1 MKKLK
6 KTSVCFLM
14 ILVILFGLA
23 GCVVHPDREMPNT
36 QMQATVET
44 NPTESTAADET
55 LPEET
60 QEQKENY
67 TQPIVEE
74 TVPKETESVPRET
87 ENQKEEEKTPA
98 KEDPKGT
105 DKTQNTTEP
114 PKTEPQPTA
123 PNTEPQQETKPSNQ
137 PEETEPAPTEE
148 TKPSTEQIDVGMI
161 ENLAETYAQS
171 LGFVVD
177 NSLRKGN
184 AGYYSPDYRPLHTTQ
199 DGCNAATGMVAATK
213 NQLNSRFSE
222 EYCETLVEEAY
233 GYARVNCTV
242 VFSHTDELGDWYY
255 IYVFYG

>member
-14 ILVILFGLA
+14 ILVLLLGLA
-23 GCVVHPDREMPNT
+23 GCASDPNEELPKA
-36 QMQATVET
+36 QLQATVDT
-44 NPTESTAADET
+44 NPTESAIADET
-55 LPEET
+55 LPVET
-60 QEQKENY
+60 QEQKENN
-67 TQPIVEE
+67 TQPTVEE
-74 TVPKETESVPRET
+74 TVPKETGSVPRET

-98 KEDPKGT
+98 KEDPSGT
-105 DKTQNTTEP
+105 DETQGAIEP
-114 PKTEPQPTA
+114 PKMEPQPTV
-123 PNTEPQQETKPSNQ
+123 PNTEHQQETKPSNQ
-137 PEETEPAPTEE
+137 PEETEPATTEE
-148 TKPSTEQIDVGMI
+148 TKPSKEQIDISMI
-161 ENLAETYAQS
+161 ENYAEAYAQT

-199 DGCNAATGMVAATK
+199 EGCNAATGMVSATK

-242 VFSHTDELGDWYY
+242 EFSHTDELGDWYY

>member
-14 ILVILFGLA
+14 ILVLLLGLA
-23 GCVVHPDREMPNT
+23 GCASDPNEELPKA
-36 QMQATVET
+36 QMQATVDT

-60 QEQKENY
+60 WEQKENY
-67 TQPIVEE
+67 TQPTVEE
-74 TVPKETESVPRET
+74 TVPKETDSVPRET
-87 ENQKEEEKTPA
+87 ENQKEVEKTPA
-98 KEDPKGT
+98 KEDPSGT
-105 DKTQNTTEP
+105 EATQGSIEP
-114 PKTEPQPTA
+114 PNTETQPSV
-123 PNTEPQQETKPSNQ
+123 PNTEPSQETKPSTQ
-137 PEETEPAPTEE
+137 PEETEPATIEE
-148 TKPSTEQIDVGMI
+148 TKPSKEQIDISVI
-161 ENLAETYAQS
+161 ENHAEAYAQT

-199 DGCNAATGMVAATK
+199 EGCNVATGVVSATK
-213 NQLNSRFSE
+213 NQLNSRFSQ

>member
-6 KTSVCFLM
+6 KTSVCFVM
-14 ILVILFGLA
+14 VLVFLFGLA
-23 GCVVHPDREMPNT
+23 GCAVHPDRKMPNT
-36 QMQATVET
+36 QMQVTVDT
-44 NPTESTAADET
+44 NPTETEAADET

-60 QEQKENY
+60 WEQKENY
-67 TQPIVEE
+67 TQPTVEE
-74 TVPKETESVPRET
+74 TVPKETDSVPRET
-87 ENQKEEEKTPA
+87 ENQKEVEKSPA
-98 KEDPKGT
+98 KEDPSGT
-105 DKTQNTTEP
+105 EATHGSIEP
-114 PKTEPQPTA
+114 PDTETQPSV
-123 PNTEPQQETKPSNQ
+123 PNTEPSQETKPSTQ
-137 PEETEPAPTEE
+137 PEETEPATIEE
-148 TKPSTEQIDVGMI
+148 TKPSKEQIDITVI
-161 ENLAETYAQS
+161 ENHAEAYAQT

-199 DGCNAATGMVAATK
+199 EGCNVATGVVSATK
-213 NQLNSRFSE
+213 NQLNSRFSQ